1 MNPRLPTGRRRR
13 AVLLAAAAVAVIAV
27 SAALVGPGGAPRA
40 GIPAAG
46 GTPAGDRRPATVTMT
61 HPVSVVAGPAA
72 TVELQAA
79 QGQLTIVGS
88 ATGLVT
94 LTGELH
100 WTGHAPI
107 ASTRL
112 NRVAGILRLSY
123 RCAAASPCGGN
134 YRLVVPRRTAVVVHE
149 PSGHVIITGLA
160 GPLRITAR
168 SVDVSA
174 TGLRSP
180 SLAAR
185 ITSGRLSAV
194 FDAAPRRVSITLL
207 SAQATLRLPPG
218 AAYAIRQRVTSG
230 YVDVGIP
237 RAAGATRTITARIN
251 TGELELLPG

>member
-1 MNPRLPTGRRRR
+1 
-13 AVLLAAAAVAVIAV
+13 
-27 SAALVGPGGAPRA
+27 
-40 GIPAAG
+40 
-46 GTPAGDRRPATVTMT
+46 VTRT
-61 HPVSVVAGPAA
+61 VSVVAGPAA
-72 TVELQAA
+72 TVELRAA
-79 QGQLTIVGS
+79 QGRLTIVGS

-94 LTGELH
+94 LTGQLH

-107 ASTRL
+107 ATTRL
-112 NRVAGILRLSY
+112 NRFAGILRLTY

-134 YRLVVPRRTAVVVHE
+134 YRLVVPSRTAIVLHE

-207 SAQATLRLPPG
+207 SAQATLRLPSG
-218 AAYAIRQRVTSG
+218 AAYAISQHVRSG
-230 YVDVGIP
+230 YVDVRVP
-237 RAAGATRTITARIN
+237 RTAGATRTITARID
-251 TGELELLPG
+251 TGELQLLSR